1 MKIQRILML
10 AVLMGG
16 LVTADAREQPVREAI
31 VKVFTVHNMPDY
43 YNPWNMRGTTSSTGS
58 GAIISGNKILTN
70 GHVVR
75 DETFV
80 QVRRFGEARR
90 YQARVLY
97 VSHQADLA
105 ILTVD
110 DVSFFDGVE
119 PLEFGELPETQDEV
133 QVFGFPMGGDTLSI
147 TKGVVSR
154 IEHQTYAHSSV
165 NLLAVQIDAAINP
178 GNSGGPA
185 IVNDRIVG
193 VAMQGITQADNIGF
207 IVPVPV
213 IRHFLEDVA
222 TGERNGIPG
231 LGILTQKMENP
242 GMRRRH
248 GMTEDQS
255 GVLLIHVIHDSA
267 ADGYLKEGDVLLKIE
282 GESIGDDG
290 TVEFRP
296 QERTSLSYFVQRRQ
310 VGEEIQL
317 QVLRDGEV
325 KDLHVALVNP
335 MERDWLVPMEVY
347 DVLPTYYIYGGVV
360 FVPLNRNLMRMWGN
374 NWFNTAPKEFVIFLN
389 QNFVTEERDEVVVAL
404 NVLAADLNQGFHN
417 ENHWVIDSVDGT
429 SVQNLRHMIELVEAG
444 EENEFVEFRNRGGQ
458 MIVLDRQRV
467 AAEQAQI
474 LATYRIPQDRSDDLL
489 DTDPD
494 ATSPFAEEA
503 GELSQ

>member
-1 MKIQRILML
+1 MKIRWMWMAVVML
-10 AVLMGG
+10 CVIS
-16 LVTADAREQPVREAI
+16 VEARETPVREAI
-31 VKVFTVHNMPDY
+31 VRVFTVHNVPDY

-58 GAIISGNKILTN
+58 GAIISGNRILTN

-110 DVSFFDGVE
+110 DPSFFDGVE

-154 IEHQTYAHSSV
+154 IEHQTYVHSSV

-193 VAMQGITQADNIGF
+193 VAMQGIPQADNIGF

-213 IRHFLEDVA
+213 IQHFLMDIK

-231 LGILTQKMENP
+231 MGIMTQRLENP
-242 GMRRRH
+242 GMRRRQ
-248 GMTEDQS
+248 GMEEDET
-255 GVLLIHVIHDSA
+255 GVLLIHVIDGAA
-267 ADGYLKEGDVLLKIE
+267 ADGILQPGDVLLEIE
-282 GESIGDDG
+282 GEAIADDG
-290 TVEFRP
+290 TVEFRS
-296 QERTSLSYFVQRRQ
+296 QERTSMSYFVQRRQ

-317 QVLRDGEV
+317 RILRDGER
-325 KDLHVALVNP
+325 KDVSIALVHP

-360 FVPLNRNLMRMWGN
+360 FVPLNRNLLRMWGN
-374 NWFNTAPKEFVIFLN
+374 NWMNTAPRELVIFLN
-389 QNFVTEERDEVVVAL
+389 QNFVTEDRDEVVVAL
-404 NVLAADLNQGFHN
+404 KVLAADVNQGFHN
-417 ENHWVIDSVDGT
+417 ENHWVIESVDDIPIR
-429 SVQNLRHMIELVEAG
+429 NLRHMIEIVESG
-444 EENEFVEFRNRGGQ
+444 DENEFVEFRSAGGQ
-458 MIVLDRQRV
+458 MIVLDRALV
-467 AAEQAQI
+467 AQEHAQI

-489 DTDPD
+489 DTRPD
-494 ATSPFAEEA
+494 IVSPFAEA
-503 GELSQ
+503 ASIGQ

>member
-1 MKIQRILML
+1 MKTRWIWIAL
-10 AVLMGG
+10 VLVWGG
-16 LVTADAREQPVREAI
+16 LDADAREQPVREAI
-31 VKVFTVHNMPDY
+31 VKVFTVHNTPDY
-43 YNPWNMRGTTSSTGS
+43 YNPWNMRGTQSSTGS
-58 GAIISGNKILTN
+58 GAIISGNRILTN

-110 DVSFFDGVE
+110 DLSFFDGVE
-119 PLEFGELPETQDEV
+119 PLEFGELPHAQDEV
-133 QVFGFPMGGDTLSI
+133 NVYGFPMGGDTLSI

-213 IRHFLEDVA
+213 IQHFLTDIA
-222 TGERNGIPG
+222 SGELNGIPG
-231 LGILTQKMENP
+231 MGVNTQRLENP
-242 GMRRRH
+242 DMRRRH
-248 GMTEDQS
+248 GMSEDES
-255 GVLLIHVIHDSA
+255 GVLLIHVVHGSA
-267 ADGYLKEGDVLLKIE
+267 ADGILQVGDVVLEIE
-282 GESIGDDG
+282 GQSIGDDG

-310 VGEEIQL
+310 VGEEVRLKI
-317 QVLRDGEV
+317 LRESERQEV
-325 KDLHVALVNP
+325 IIPLVHP

-347 DVLPTYYIYGGVV
+347 DVLPTYYVYGGIV

-374 NWFNTAPKEFVIFLN
+374 NWFNTAPREFVIHLN
-389 QNFVTEERDEVVVAL
+389 NNFVTAERDEVVVAL
-404 NVLAADLNQGFHN
+404 KVLAADLNQGYHN
-417 ENHWVIDSVDGT
+417 ENHWIIETVDD
-429 SVQNLRHMIELVEAG
+429 QPIRNLRHLIEIVESGADH
-444 EENEFVEFRNRGGQ
+444 EFVEFRTGGGQ
-458 MIVLDRQRV
+458 MMVLDRARAV
-467 AAEQAQI
+467 AELPQI

-489 DTDPD
+489 DTAPD
-494 ATSPFAEEA
+494 IMSPFMEA
-503 GELSQ
+503 AALQ